1 MPTAIRSAKIDLSS
15 ENKTEELAII
25 ISKKLNPGDIIFLYG
40 EMGVGKTTFVKYLIQ
55 SFQKMHKSKKT
66 EVTSPTF
73 NLLNEYQIGKIK
85 INHCDLFRLKSNE
98 DVKNLDLFK
107 DTQNVITLIE
117 WPEIINEKP
126 ENFIEFNFEYED
138 NFEKRF
144 VHIKGLD
151 IWSRWKIWRK

>member
-1 MPTAIRSAKIDLSS
+1 M
-15 ENKTEELAII
+15 
-25 ISKKLNPGDIIFLYG
+25 
-40 EMGVGKTTFVKYLIQ
+40 
-55 SFQKMHKSKKT
+55 
-66 EVTSPTF
+66 TSHTF

-98 DVKNLDLFK
+98 DVKNLDLLK

-117 WPEIINEKP
+117 WPEIITEKP
-126 ENFIEFNFEYED
+126 ENFIEFNFEYEE

-151 IWSRWKIWRK
+151 ISSR

>member
-1 MPTAIRSAKIDLSS
+1 MPTAIRSAKINLSS
-15 ENKTEELAII
+15 ENKTEELAIK
-25 ISKKLNPGDIIFLYG
+25 ISKKINPGDIIFLYG

-55 SFQKMHKSKKT
+55 AFQKMHKLKKT

-73 NLLNEYQIGKIK
+73 NLSNEYQIGKIK

-107 DTQNVITLIE
+107 DKQNVITLIE
-117 WPEIINEKP
+117 WPEIIAEKP
-126 ENFIEFNFEYED
+126 ENFIEFNFGYED

-151 IWSRWKIWRK
+151 I

>member
-1 MPTAIRSAKIDLSS
+1 MPTAIRSAKINLSS

-55 SFQKMHKSKKT
+55 EFQKMHKLKKT

-73 NLLNEYQIGKIK
+73 NLLNEYQIGEIK

-98 DVKNLDLFK
+98 DVKNLDLFQDK
-107 DTQNVITLIE
+107 QNVITLIE
-117 WPEIINEKP
+117 WPEIIAEKP

-151 IWSRWKIWRK
+151 I

>member
-1 MPTAIRSAKIDLSS
+1 MPTAIRSAKINLSS
-15 ENKTEELAII
+15 ENKTEELAIK

-55 SFQKMHKSKKT
+55 AFQKMHKSKKT
-66 EVTSPTF
+66 EVISPTF
-73 NLLNEYQIGKIK
+73 NLLNEYQIGKLK

-117 WPEIINEKP
+117 WPEIIAEKP
-126 ENFIEFNFEYED
+126 ENFIEFNFGYED

-144 VHIKGLD
+144 VNIKGLD
-151 IWSRWKIWRK
+151 I